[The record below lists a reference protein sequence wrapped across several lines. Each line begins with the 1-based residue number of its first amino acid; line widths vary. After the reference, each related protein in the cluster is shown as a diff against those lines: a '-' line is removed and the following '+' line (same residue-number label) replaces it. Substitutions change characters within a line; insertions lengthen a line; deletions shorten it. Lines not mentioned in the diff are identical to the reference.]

1 LKPGR
6 KATPKVLA
14 GLHGR
19 PHHKKAEAEA
29 PDGVGDLWAPPVWM
43 TDEQRDEWIYAV
55 EHSPPGLL
63 SGTDREALAAF
74 CVHAVEFVRAAR
86 QYATEP
92 LTYKSDTGVIH
103 ANPLGVALTR
113 HTAMMI
119 RAIDQL
125 GFSPASRA
133 ALGRSGPEFSNA
145 PAQIG
150 QPRANPRLAAYLDA
164 KPDKANQG
172 DAA

>member
-1 LKPGR
+1 MPEK
-6 KATPKVLA
+6 LA
-14 GLHGR
+14 GLRGR
-19 PHHKKAEAEA
+19 RHLKKPEGEE
-29 PDGVGDLWAPPVWM
+29 PLGVGDLWAPPPWM
-43 TDEQRDEWIYAV
+43 TDEQREQWHYAV

-63 SGTDREALAAF
+63 SGTDREALASF
-74 CVHAVEFVRAAR
+74 CVHAVEFARAAR
-86 QYATEP
+86 QYAAEP
-92 LTYKSDTGVIH
+92 LTYKSDTGVLH
-103 ANPLGVALTR
+103 ANPLGMVLDR
-113 HTAMMI
+113 HTGMMI

-145 PAQIG
+145 PAAQIG